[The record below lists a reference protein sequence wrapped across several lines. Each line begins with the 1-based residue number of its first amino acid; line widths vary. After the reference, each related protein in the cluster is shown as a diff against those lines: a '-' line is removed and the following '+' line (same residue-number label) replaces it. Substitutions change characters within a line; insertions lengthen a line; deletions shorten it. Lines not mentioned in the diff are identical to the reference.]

1 MEEYGIT
8 NRQQA
13 VLPISIFLIGYVLG
27 PLFFGPLSEQYGR
40 RMIVI
45 VTFVGFTIFTMACAR
60 TPTWTAFI
68 IFRLFC
74 GITASAPIVV
84 VGGIY
89 ADIYD
94 DPNTRGLA
102 MAIFMAV
109 SLSSRFS
116 LNILRR
122 LKISGNRPW
131 ASFRPHRFWL
141 YFSSSG
147 LALDFLDWPHH
158 SRRMFATNALH
169 S

>member
-1 MEEYGIT
+1 MEEYGVS
-8 NRQQA
+8 NKQQA

-27 PLFFGPLSEQYGR
+27 PMFFGPLSEQYGR

-45 VTFVGFTIFTMACAR
+45 VTFISFIIFTTACAL
-60 TPTWTAFI
+60 TPNWTAFI

-84 VGGIY
+84 VGGVY

-109 SLSSRFS
+109 SLSSTIVSINILQPTKNTRQPALGLFS
-116 LNILRR
+116 LPSSLAMFPR
-122 LKISGNRPW
+122 LWAGAGPSGS
-131 ASFRPHRFWL
+131 AS
-141 YFSSSG
+141 S
-147 LALDFLDWPHH
+147 
-158 SRRMFATNALH
+158 
-169 S
+169 